1 MAYEKTDNLKY
12 IKDTSSNELLAVD
25 RNELEMHRNKV
36 KQLKESKTAIN
47 KIETMEEQ
55 VNSLQTDV
63 TEIKELLI
71 KLLER

>member
-12 IKDTSSNELLAVD
+12 IKDTSSNALLAVD
-25 RNELEMHRNKV
+25 RNELEIHRNKV
-36 KQLKESKTAIN
+36 KHLKESKTAIN